1 MTREDGVYDA
11 SMSDEQA
18 RVMEM
23 LSDYRLAKPWARK
36 DPKTL
41 AIDAVEAVGPTQ
53 IVLRST
59 YETRS
64 IHYQLSPAKRPI
76 YKPVEPDPWAS
87 SISFPSEAEVGTTKY
102 LALEGMQIHFDCAAC
117 RSDGKLQCTDCR
129 GSGKATGGR
138 LSCFTCDG
146 RTTVPCKTCD
156 GQGGVLGAPTIH
168 ARLDAHQEIRT
179 VGTEALPV
187 ELVLALGE
195 QAAAGELIHREEG
208 TLITEVHLPSGG
220 YRGEQLVSGKVVEAT
235 HEMLSKPG
243 IPTDA
248 RILRQAL
255 ELKRTRIFQVRLKSG
270 AVFYVWDNPVKVHPI
285 VPVRSWLGRL
295 LFAR

>member
-1 MTREDGVYDA
+1 MTREHGVYDA

-36 DPKTL
+36 DPKAL

-53 IVLRST
+53 IVLRSL

-87 SISFPSEAEVGTTKY
+87 PISFPEEAEAGTTKY
-102 LALEGMQIHFDCAAC
+102 HTLAGTIHFDCATC
-117 RSDGKLQCTDCR
+117 RSEGRLQCTDCR
-129 GSGKATGGR
+129 GSGKAGR
-138 LSCFTCDG
+138 FSCFTCDG

-156 GQGGVLGAPTIH
+156 GQGGVLGAPSIH
-168 ARLDAHQEIRT
+168 ARLDAHQDIRT
-179 VGTEALPV
+179 LGTEALPV

-208 TLITEVHLPSGG
+208 TPITDVHLPSGG
-220 YRGEQLVSGKVVEAT
+220 YRGEQLVSGKVVEAM

-243 IPTDA
+243 IPKDA

-255 ELKRTRIFQVRLKSG
+255 ELKRTTIFQVRLKSG